1 MDSPTALQEFLEYV
15 VAQLIKRHDQAS
27 IVHEY
32 DNDRHVFSIVVGE
45 EDMGLVLGRNGH
57 TISAIR
63 SLVQA
68 AAHRNQIKATVK
80 LERRK
85 SVEDSP
91 VAAPSDES
99 GGDSAPA

>member
-15 VAQLIKRHDQAS
+15 VAQLISHHDQAS
-27 IVHEY
+27 IVH
-32 DNDRHVFSIVVGE
+32 DFDDGRHVFSILVSD
-45 EDMGLVLGRNGH
+45 EDMGRVLGRNGR

-68 AAHRNQIKATVK
+68 AAHRNNLKASVK

-85 SVEDSP
+85 DET
-91 VAAPSDES
+91 APAVPAEESDE
-99 GGDSAPA
+99 A

>member
-15 VAQLIKRHDQAS
+15 VAQLITHHDQAS
-27 IVHEY
+27 IVHEF
-32 DNDRHVFSIVVGE
+32 DRGRHVFSILVSE
-45 EDMGLVLGRNGH
+45 EDMGKVLGRNGR

-68 AAHRNQIKATVK
+68 AAHRNNVKASVK

-85 SVEDSP
+85 DGAEAEP
-91 VAAPSDES
+91 AAEE
-99 GGDSAPA
+99 G